1 MRRPAVV
8 SAPAMFGRLPD
19 QRDYVRWRVGA
30 EEGRIWQDWLNRQT
44 WVGSGRHIVL
54 PEGQMTDEERDGW
67 MHLSPRGEHDM
78 PAPEHHPLPWS
89 FVMSPGFLPMGG
101 TTDWL
106 TGVLMASRDS
116 VGRPWPLVIYQ
127 RCGREWLDESLQET
141 QGWLYW
147 LARLAA
153 QHITPDTM
161 RRGRLTEQV
170 DQLWAMWQPGPWWAQ
185 WLRGLRRTSQRSR
198 ELTGLPDEA
207 PVVELP
213 GVRYLPWP
221 GWPGK
226 TLGQATPGQ
235 GWFWQQNSEGRYVDA
250 LRLVENNRR
259 EE

>member
-1 MRRPAVV
+1 MCRAVTV

-19 QRDYVRWRVGA
+19 QRDYVRWRVSA
-30 EEGRIWQDWLNRQT
+30 DEGQIWQDWLNRQT
-44 WVGSGRHIVL
+44 WVGSGRHIVS
-54 PEGQMTDEERDGW
+54 PEGQFVDEECDGW
-67 MHLSPRGEHDM
+67 MRLTP
-78 PAPEHHPLPWS
+78 PETQIPKHHPLPWN
-89 FVMSPGFLPMGG
+89 FVMSPGFLPVGRKN
-101 TTDWL
+101 DWL

-127 RCGREWLDESLQET
+127 RCSQEWLDESLQET

-147 LARLAA
+147 LAQLAA

-170 DQLWAMWQPGPWWAQ
+170 EHLWGIWQPGPWWLK
-185 WLRGLRRTSQRSR
+185 WLCELQRTSQRSR
-198 ELTGLPDEA
+198 ELTGQTDDA
-207 PVVELP
+207 PLIELP

-226 TLGQATPGQ
+226 ALAQATSGQ

-250 LRLVENNRR
+250 LRLVENNGR

>member
-54 PEGQMTDEERDGW
+54 PEGQTTDEERDGW

-147 LARLAA
+147 LAGLA
-153 QHITPDTM
+153 
-161 RRGRLTEQV
+161 
-170 DQLWAMWQPGPWWAQ
+170 AQ

-250 LRLVENNRR
+250 LRLAEK
-259 EE
+259 